1 MSLNL
6 KIECSDAQTRGAM
19 RPGKVSVSLED
30 CQIETLSREQQAE
43 LCGQMDFDVLAEYV
57 DSMRRLDHVA

>member
-6 KIECSDAQTRGAM
+6 KIECSDVQMRGAM
-19 RPGKVSVSLED
+19 RPEKVSVSLED
-30 CQIETLSREQQAE
+30 CQIETLNREQLAE
-43 LCGQMDFDVLAEYV
+43 FCAYQDFDLLVEWV